1 MFIGFVDDTELSI
14 ARSQSDV
21 FVFGGYFLLVN
32 RLGSFL
38 DCITR
43 VKGRYGLEPDDPVK
57 WNLKDTRLKEAYE
70 TRGKKNLWNQLIEV
84 SEDIRAELANLLKKH
99 DAIVMACALE
109 RLSEYTDR
117 RDCYRWALEN
127 LLQRVGL
134 MLKQED
140 NYSCPS
146 VIIIMDWPQKGQEKG
161 LFDIYTAGYYHG
173 QAIDSGQEYFSG
185 PLVCLR
191 AFDSLVFSST
201 LHSAPLQVA
210 DIVVGIIRDFL
221 VWCYKGTNEQRVKK
235 FFPCIGDLLRRDD
248 NGKIGGFGLKVSP
261 NPTTFDIDEK
271 IQEICKPPE
280 PWESEEAIPF

>member
-1 MFIGFVDDTELSI
+1 MLIGFVDDTEFSI
-14 ARSQSDV
+14 ARSQPDV

-109 RLSEYTDR
+109 RLSEYTDQ

-185 PLVCLR
+185 PLVCLK

-210 DIVVGIIRDFL
+210 DIVVGIIRDFWSG
-221 VWCYKGTNEQRVKK
+221 VTKGQTS
-235 FFPCIGDLLRRDD
+235 
-248 NGKIGGFGLKVSP
+248 NGSRNSSPVSGTCSVETTMEKLAGL
-261 NPTTFDIDEK
+261 D
-271 IQEICKPPE
+271 
-280 PWESEEAIPF
+280 